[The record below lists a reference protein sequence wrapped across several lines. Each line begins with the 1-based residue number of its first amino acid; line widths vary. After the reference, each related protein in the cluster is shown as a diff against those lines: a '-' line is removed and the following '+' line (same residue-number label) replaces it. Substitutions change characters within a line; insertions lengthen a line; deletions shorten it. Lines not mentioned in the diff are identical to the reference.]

1 MLDSKLVQNIFH
13 QLRALNI
20 AVAEQYCDL
29 SEFQKGKKEPKKK
42 QTRWHGVEFR
52 KSGRT
57 RHLDKVVYYPRPR
70 PRRTTGVLGLPDLV
84 RFGVIR
90 VELRKV
96 E

>member
-20 AVAEQYCDL
+20 AVAKQYCDL
-29 SEFQKGKKEPKKK
+29 SEFSKGKRI
-42 QTRWHGVEFR
+42 Q
-52 KSGRT
+52 KSKPVGT
-57 RHLDKVVYYPRPR
+57 GLSSEKAGGHLDKVVYYPRPR

-90 VELRKV
+90 VELRRV

>member
-20 AVAEQYCDL
+20 AVAIQYCDL
-29 SEFQKGKKEPKKK
+29 SEFSKGKKDPKRGKPVGTGLSSEK
-42 QTRWHGVEFR
+42 AG
-52 KSGRT
+52 G
-57 RHLDKVVYYPRPR
+57 HLDKVVYYPRPR
-70 PRRTTGVLGLPDLV
+70 PRRTTGVLGLLDLV

>member
-20 AVAEQYCDL
+20 AVAKQYCDL
-29 SEFQKGKKEPKKK
+29 SEFSKGKKDPKRGKPVGTGLSSEK
-42 QTRWHGVEFR
+42 AG
-52 KSGRT
+52 G
-57 RHLDKVVYYPRPR
+57 HLDKVVYYPRPR

-90 VELRKV
+90 VQLRRV